1 MKKDFRDY
9 IGATVILDDQQYSVG
24 SLFSDRGIVELQ
36 SEKGGD
42 AEISLERF
50 RVLIANEKVLFDNN
64 RHEHANRIYSPAQ
77 REKARCIRRLLNRD
91 DQLLAQGLPW
101 AMRHRKLTEEFANDP
116 KFLAAGIGVP
126 SIRSIQNYRKIR
138 RDLGDAGLVP
148 KDHLKGNRT
157 ARHDLLFEEIVLDL
171 LEEFYLTSDRLSI
184 SEIVA
189 VAGRRYRDACN
200 EKRKTP
206 KCCGYKAVKSITDN
220 LPWLRVTKQRLGGD
234 EARQRTVFAQ
244 DILKVEQPF
253 DRVEIDCT
261 TADIF
266 VVDDEGNVV
275 GRPTICAAIDSAT
288 GVILA
293 MQLSLS
299 APSQSLVARTLKE
312 MLVPKD
318 DSFFD
323 RHGISNRFQ
332 AYGRPLTIVT
342 DQGSENGGDMIE
354 AFVTAGSTEWQKNL
368 PKHPWKKP
376 FIERLFR
383 EISAFLQ
390 KLPGATC
397 TAEIK
402 RQDRTEKA
410 MKEASLTLDD
420 LETMLQVWRYDS
432 YGMKPRRRVMNPLR
446 SQESP
451 TKCWRRLETTGFLD
465 APYTASEVRNMFM
478 VRSEART
485 LFRYGIN
492 FKRLIYAGPELSS
505 IIAKIGTGRKV
516 EVCFDPHDIREI
528 AVLDPDTG
536 RHVPVR
542 TKDPEMP
549 AISFAEL
556 TEILEKTK
564 PDPEE
569 EIAARLVLA
578 ELAMAADK
586 AGKSNKGLRSRR
598 KAEIGRRKAR
608 EVNARSLH
616 DKKVE
621 MPLVD
626 EAHAIPK
633 PLKRPESY
641 TRMVPR

>member
-1 MKKDFRDY
+1 MQKASFLSGSKFPGIVQTESSMEATTAMLAELDPRVTKIQPQPCTIDLLSGEVFSSKTACLDRFSGTGHIPKPYTPDFRITKISGASVFLETKHRRWIKVNPEYQDLPVLLGTIGLDLQLVTDELLFGPIQWNARVLARY
-9 IGATVILDDQQYSVG
+9 VRGEKPPQEACERLQGATV
-24 SLFSDRGIVELQ
+24 RGT
-36 SEKGGD
+36 
-42 AEISLERF
+42 
-50 RVLIANEKVLFDNN
+50 VLGALFDDGFDKTTVYAAIA
-64 RHEHANRIYSPAQ
+64 HGY
-77 REKARCIRRLLNRD
+77 
-91 DQLLAQGLPW
+91 LAC
-101 AMRHRKLTEEFANDP
+101 N
-116 KFLAAGIGVP
+116 
-126 SIRSIQNYRKIR
+126 
-138 RDLGDAGLVP
+138 
-148 KDHLKGNRT
+148 
-157 ARHDLLFEEIVLDL
+157 IVN
-171 LEEFYLTSDRLSI
+171 SRLSPTT
-184 SEIVA
+184 A
-189 VAGRRYRDACN
+189 VQ
-200 EKRKTP
+200 
-206 KCCGYKAVKSITDN
+206 
-220 LPWLRVTKQRLGGD
+220 W
-234 EARQRTVFAQ
+234 TVFAQ

-275 GRPTICAAIDSAT
+275 GRPTICAAIDAAT

-354 AFVTAGSTEWQKNL
+354 AFVTAGATEWQKNL

-383 EISAFLQ
+383 EINAFLQ

-420 LETMLQVWRYDS
+420 LENMLQVWRYDS

-465 APYTASEVRNMFM
+465 APYTAGEVRNMFM

-505 IIAKIGTGRKV
+505 IITKIGTGQKV

-556 TEILEKTK
+556 AEILEKTK